1 MLETSYFVTI
11 YFLYGLAFYSMGLLV
26 AIEGGQAPD
35 PRLRKA
41 LRPLAGFGLLHGA
54 HEWLEMFQFADNS
67 LALAELPFMAIGRI
81 AILAVSFISL
91 AAFGSY
97 LLATTKQSQRYILL
111 IPLGLEAVWTF
122 GLLTLRGSL
131 SPNEMWVAADVWT
144 RYTLA
149 IPAAILAAS
158 GLIVQQRIFRKTGLV
173 QFGRDALWA
182 AIAFSWYGL
191 AGQLFVHASTLP
203 PSHILNQDLF
213 LDIFGF
219 PVQLFRAL
227 TAVGAAIFIVRFLRS
242 FQVEAD
248 QKMAE
253 LQAERLRASQ
263 QREAL
268 KSELYRR
275 VIEAQEAERQRIAR
289 DLHDETGQSLTA
301 IGLGL
306 RGLST
311 SISQQHTVRQSEKT
325 LMQLERMIA
334 NSLNEL
340 QRVISDL
347 RPSHLDD
354 LGLPAT
360 IRWYLGQA
368 QERTDCDF
376 DFELIG
382 EEQEICPEFM
392 TVMFRIF
399 QEAIT
404 NVIKHADAAYTTIRL
419 IFEPE
424 VMRLEIKDNG
434 HGFDLKHPQE
444 QTTWGLL
451 GMQERTTLLGGQFL
465 VNSTLGGGTQIESV
479 IPYCP
484 THTSGKKKND
494 NSPSSG

>member
-1 MLETSYFVTI
+1 MLSTAYFVTI

-26 AIEGGQAPD
+26 AIEGGKAPD
-35 PRLRKA
+35 SRLKKA

-54 HEWLEMFQFADNS
+54 HEWLEMFQYVDKS
-67 LALAELPFMAIGRI
+67 LGIIEPQFVSIGRMT
-81 AILAVSFISL
+81 ILAISFISL

-97 LLATTKQSQRYILL
+97 LLATTEKSQRYILL
-111 IPLGLEAVWTF
+111 IPLGLEAIWTF
-122 GLLTLRGSL
+122 GLLILRSKYL
-131 SPNEMWVAADVWT
+131 PDEMWMIADVWT

-149 IPAAILAAS
+149 IPSAILAAS
-158 GLIVQQRIFRKTGLV
+158 GLVVQQKIFRKAGMV

-191 AGQLFVHASTLP
+191 AGQVFVHASALP
-203 PSHILNQDLF
+203 PSHLLNQKLF
-213 LDIFGF
+213 LDLFGF
-219 PVQLFRAL
+219 PVQLFRAI
-227 TAVGAAIFIVRFLRS
+227 TAVAAAIFIVRFLRS

-263 QREAL
+263 QRESL
-268 KSELYRR
+268 KGELYRR

-311 SISQQHTVRQSEKT
+311 SIKHQSTLRQSEKT
-325 LMQLERMIA
+325 LMQLEKMVA

-360 IRWYLGQA
+360 IRWYLGQV

-376 DFELIG
+376 EFQIIG

-399 QEAIT
+399 QEGVT
-404 NVIKHADAAYTTIRL
+404 NVIKHADAAYTIIRL
-419 IFEPE
+419 IFDPE

-434 HGFDLKHPQE
+434 CGFDMKHSQK
-444 QTTWGLL
+444 QTSWGLL

-465 VNSTLGGGTQIESV
+465 VTSTPGSGTKIESIV
-479 IPYCP
+479 PYCP
-484 THTSGKKKND
+484 IHRKDKK
-494 NSPSSG
+494 